1 MIGIEKGANYRK
13 IVGNF
18 GEYLV
23 CQKLSRSG
31 FDVCIVD
38 HTGMDVIAYH
48 PKTKVRLGI
57 TVKSRTR
64 SSGKETGSVYIF
76 REGDRQKLLDACE
89 AFGCSPWIAV
99 YAEYDEGADLFL
111 TSLANYEKKYRSKEK
126 RAVDAWTMTALQKA
140 KYSVD
145 REVRHIGIEFKA
157 KNWWAVASMA
167 EPSKLGPS

>member
-1 MIGIEKGANYRK
+1 MIGIDRGARYQK

-48 PKTKVRLGI
+48 PKTKHRLGI
-57 TVKSRTR
+57 TIKSRTR
-64 SSGKETGSVYIF
+64 IFGKETGSVYIF
-76 REGDRQKLLDACE
+76 RESSRDRQKLLDACE
-89 AFGCSPWIAV
+89 AFGCTPWIAV

-111 TSLANYEKKYRSKEK
+111 TSLANYDKKYKLKEI
-126 RAVDAWTMTALQKA
+126 RAVDAWKMT
-140 KYSVD
+140 
-145 REVRHIGIEFKA
+145 
-157 KNWWAVASMA
+157 
-167 EPSKLGPS
+167 